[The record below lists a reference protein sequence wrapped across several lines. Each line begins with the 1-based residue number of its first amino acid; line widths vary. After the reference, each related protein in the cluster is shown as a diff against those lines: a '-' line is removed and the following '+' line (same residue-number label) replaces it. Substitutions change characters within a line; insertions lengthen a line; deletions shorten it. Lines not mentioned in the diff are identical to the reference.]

1 VFNVLEKGGVV
12 CLLYFCSSASQFYS
26 SHTKWKNL
34 TNSFCGGSKM
44 SPIDIVTKNVT
55 TDPNLGNFN
64 LNGFNSKD
72 VFTSIMNNGHT
83 VKVSGGGLSGTY
95 TGLQFHFHWGDGN
108 HPGSEHTVDEHRYP
122 MEMHIVTQK
131 DHLTAPREHP
141 DGYAVLGFFIN
152 VSILLENLTSYL
164 SKIHNIMMVTYE
176 ISIDD
181 LLGNVNRHDY
191 YRYSGSLTTHLC
203 NQAVVWTVFKEP
215 VNVDLNLVNQDVP
228 QTNRIFQC
236 VSAHTAPASGHG
248 TSESASSAS
257 RPLLCLLLLACLCVY
272 FI

>member
-1 VFNVLEKGGVV
+1 EHRHVMLHFLPHVTHT
-12 CLLYFCSSASQFYS
+12 CLYKQESASQFYS

-152 VSILLENLTSYL
+152 VSMSQTSRL
-164 SKIHNIMMVTYE
+164 MVTYE

-215 VNVDLNLVNQDVP
+215 VNVDLNLVRYFNVYRPTQPLPVATGP
-228 QTNRIFQC
+228 
-236 VSAHTAPASGHG
+236 VSLHPVLLDLSYVFCCWHASV
-248 TSESASSAS
+248 SI
-257 RPLLCLLLLACLCVY
+257 LYNLDL
-272 FI
+272 

>member
-1 VFNVLEKGGVV
+1 DCCYQG
-12 CLLYFCSSASQFYS
+12 CSASQFYS

-152 VSILLENLTSYL
+152 VTTKLV
-164 SKIHNIMMVTYE
+164 SKFYQYM
-176 ISIDD
+176 
-181 LLGNVNRHDY
+181 
-191 YRYSGSLTTHLC
+191 GSLTTPAC
-203 NQAVVWTVFKEP
+203 NEAVVWTIFHEPIHTNSELVTLDLLVTYRWSILVHAGVCLIIVFDNHAFLFMSFSVDS
-215 VNVDLNLVNQDVP
+215 VNK
-228 QTNRIFQC
+228 
-236 VSAHTAPASGHG
+236 
-248 TSESASSAS
+248 
-257 RPLLCLLLLACLCVY
+257 
-272 FI
+272 